1 MDDKLFEEQGERV
14 LGEVLRLPPLPPP
27 APMWAATERGSRKGT
42 ATKEGEGD
50 PAAETGE
57 ADEPVS
63 SGVTRFGL
71 DC

>member
-1 MDDKLFEEQGERV
+1 MDDKLFEEHGERV

-50 PAAETGE
+50 P
-57 ADEPVS
+57 D
-63 SGVTRFGL
+63 
-71 DC
+71 

>member
-50 PAAETGE
+50 P
-57 ADEPVS
+57 D
-63 SGVTRFGL
+63 
-71 DC
+71 